1 VKVQLIT
8 TLATAL
14 ALPSSAVQPAQSRVS
29 SVLSVEDQR
38 VEAMRTGNGVAPFYA
53 AGYRGITA
61 HGQYETT
68 EQLRVLK
75 ADPGYARMNDVV
87 VEVHDD
93 TAIVTCMEGSNETDL
108 DLALRIWTWRDGKW
122 TIVTGQTTWIGNRAN
137 APPPSGPLP
146 NTHIA
151 PFKPATAQAESVWRS
166 QDALMQAFSNADPD
180 TYRTFSTEKSLR
192 MTTAGDPITRDTWLN
207 TLARRQKAPPAVVD
221 EVKIATY
228 GSVAVVNLR
237 GHEANPTR
245 QTWVYLKQDGLWK
258 LHLRYTS
265 LIRN

>member
-1 VKVQLIT
+1 
-8 TLATAL
+8 
-14 ALPSSAVQPAQSRVS
+14 
-29 SVLSVEDQR
+29 
-38 VEAMRTGNGVAPFYA
+38 
-53 AGYRGITA
+53 
-61 HGQYETT
+61 
-68 EQLRVLK
+68 
-75 ADPGYARMNDVV
+75 
-87 VEVHDD
+87 
-93 TAIVTCMEGSNETDL
+93 
-108 DLALRIWTWRDGKW
+108 
-122 TIVTGQTTWIGNRAN
+122 
-137 APPPSGPLP
+137 
-146 NTHIA
+146 
-151 PFKPATAQAESVWRS
+151 
-166 QDALMQAFSNADPD
+166 MQAFSNADPD